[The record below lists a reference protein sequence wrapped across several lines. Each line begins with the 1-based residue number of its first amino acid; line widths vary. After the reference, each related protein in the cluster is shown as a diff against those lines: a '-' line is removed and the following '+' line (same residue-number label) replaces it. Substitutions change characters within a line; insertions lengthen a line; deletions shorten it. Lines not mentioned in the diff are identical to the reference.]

1 MMNNEATIARVRQS
15 LASKGII
22 KGNEIATQGY
32 LRLGVPV
39 TGTVNSISFNVLQN
53 QGTTYATERRLNV
66 TDMFTCTHWAM
77 YLVKAGGT
85 TGGGGS
91 TLANITAADIATAK
105 NYTYPN
111 PYTFATAG
119 KGLPT
124 FLTNQGATALL
135 PETAESN
142 AFYSLYNGFVNVT
155 IDRETVIDSYD
166 TMRFLRVPASQQQMG
181 QAGLAATP
189 AGAGVLAQA
198 TVVGYSTGATFDE
211 WNSANFGF
219 SEVDPNFTLNGI
231 GDNNIIINLPT
242 AVQLGGYA
250 NQASTNFI
258 FLTLRGIR
266 WQNASK
272 LNA

>member
-1 MMNNEATIARVRQS
+1 MMNNEATIARIRQS
-15 LASKGII
+15 LSGKGII

-39 TGTVNSISFNVLQN
+39 TGTVNTISFNVLQN
-53 QGTTYATERRLNV
+53 QGTTYATEKRLNV
-66 TDMFTCTHWAM
+66 TDMFTTTHWGL
-77 YLVKAGGT
+77 YLVKAAGT
-85 TGGGGS
+85 AGNTS
-91 TLANITAADIATAK
+91 SPTVSNIVASDIVSAR

-111 PYTFATAG
+111 PFVFSTAG

-124 FLTNQGATALL
+124 FLQNNGATALI

-142 AFYSLYNGFVNVT
+142 AFYSIYNGFINVT

-166 TMRFLRVPASQQQMG
+166 TMRFLRVPSSQQQMA
-181 QAGLAATP
+181 QAAAAIAASATVIGYT
-189 AGAGVLAQA
+189 AGAA
-198 TVVGYSTGATFDE
+198 FDE
-211 WNSANFGF
+211 WTSANFGF
-219 SEVDPNFTLNGI
+219 SEVDPQFTLNGI
-231 GDNNIIINLPT
+231 GDNNITINLPAPVSLAGT
-242 AVQLGGYA
+242 SSV
-250 NQASTNFI
+250 NFV

>member
-1 MMNNEATIARVRQS
+1 MMNNEATIARIRQS
-15 LASKGII
+15 LSGKGII

-53 QGTTYATERRLNV
+53 QGTTYGTEKRLNV
-66 TDMFTCTHWAM
+66 TDMFTTTHWGL

-85 TGGGGS
+85 TGYNKTLS
-91 TLANITAADIATAK
+91 TITASDVAVAR

-111 PYTFATAG
+111 PYVFSTAA

-124 FLTNQGATALL
+124 FLGNNVSPVTALL
-135 PETAESN
+135 PETTESN
-142 AFYSLYNGFVNVT
+142 NFYSMYNGFINVT

-166 TMRFLRVPASQQQMG
+166 CMRFLRVPSSQQQM
-181 QAGLAATP
+181 
-189 AGAGVLAQA
+189 AQA
-198 TVVGYSTGATFDE
+198 AAAITPTITVIGNSAGATFDE
-211 WNSANFGF
+211 WTSANFGF
-219 SEVDPNFTLNGI
+219 SEVDPQFTLNGI
-231 GDNNIIINLPT
+231 GDNNITINLPA
-242 AVQLGGYA
+242 AVNLAGA
-250 NQASTNFI
+250 DSVNFV

>member
-1 MMNNEATIARVRQS
+1 MMNNEATIARIRQS
-15 LASKGII
+15 LSGKGII

-32 LRLGVPV
+32 LRLGIPL

-53 QGTTYATERRLNV
+53 QGTTYATEKRLNV
-66 TDMFTCTHWAM
+66 TDMFTTTHWGL
-77 YLVKAGGT
+77 YLVKAAGT
-85 TGGGGS
+85 NGNTAS
-91 TLANITAADIATAK
+91 PTVANIAATDIVSAR

-111 PYTFATAG
+111 PYVFATAG
-119 KGLPT
+119 KGIPT
-124 FLTNQGATALL
+124 FLTNNGATALI

-142 AFYSLYNGFVNVT
+142 ALYAMYNGFINVT

-166 TMRFLRVPASQQQMG
+166 TMRFLRVPGSQQQMG
-181 QAGLAATP
+181 QAGIAAAP
-189 AGAGVLAQA
+189 LGAGVAASA

-211 WNSANFGF
+211 WTSANFGF
-219 SEVDPNFTLNGI
+219 SEVDPQFTLNGI
-231 GDNNIIINLPT
+231 GDNNITINLPA
-242 AVQLGGYA
+242 AVNMAGT
-250 NQASTNFI
+250 SSVNFV

>member
-1 MMNNEATIARVRQS
+1 MMNNEATIARIRQS
-15 LASKGII
+15 LSGKGII

-32 LRLGVPV
+32 LRLGIPL

-53 QGTTYATERRLNV
+53 QGTTYATEKRLNV
-66 TDMFTCTHWAM
+66 TDMFTTTHWGL
-77 YLVKAGGT
+77 YLVKAAGT
-85 TGGGGS
+85 NGNTAS
-91 TLANITAADIATAK
+91 PTIANITATDIVAAR

-111 PYTFATAG
+111 PYVFATAA

-124 FLTNQGATALL
+124 FLTNNGATALV

-142 AFYSLYNGFVNVT
+142 ALYSMYNGFINVT

-166 TMRFLRVPASQQQMG
+166 TMRFLRVPGSQQQMAQG
-181 QAGLAATP
+181 AVAAGSPTVIGHSAA
-189 AGAGVLAQA
+189 
-198 TVVGYSTGATFDE
+198 ATFDE
-211 WNSANFGF
+211 WTSANYGF
-219 SEVDPNFTLNGI
+219 SEVDPQFTLNGI
-231 GDNNIIINLPT
+231 GDNNITINLPA
-242 AVQLGGYA
+242 AVNMAGT
-250 NQASTNFI
+250 SSVNFV

>member
-1 MMNNEATIARVRQS
+1 MMNNEATIARIRQS
-15 LASKGII
+15 LSGKGII

-32 LRLGVPV
+32 LRLGIPL

-53 QGTTYATERRLNV
+53 QGTTYATEKRLNV
-66 TDMFTCTHWAM
+66 TDMFTTTHWGL
-77 YLVKAGGT
+77 YLVKAAGT
-85 TGGGGS
+85 NGNTAS
-91 TLANITAADIATAK
+91 PTVANIQATDIVAAR

-111 PYTFATAG
+111 PYVFATAG
-119 KGLPT
+119 KGIPT
-124 FLTNQGATALL
+124 FLTNNGATALI

-142 AFYSLYNGFVNVT
+142 ALYSMYNGFINVT

-166 TMRFLRVPASQQQMG
+166 TMRFLRVPSSQQQMG

-189 AGAGVLAQA
+189 AGAGVAASA

-211 WNSANFGF
+211 WTSANFGF
-219 SEVDPNFTLNGI
+219 SEVDPQFTLNGI
-231 GDNNIIINLPT
+231 GDNNITINLPA
-242 AVQLGGYA
+242 AVNMAG
-250 NQASTNFI
+250 ASSVNFV

>member
-1 MMNNEATIARVRQS
+1 MNNEATIARIRQS
-15 LASKGII
+15 LSGKGII

-32 LRLGVPV
+32 LRLGIPL

-53 QGTTYATERRLNV
+53 QGTTYATEKRLNV
-66 TDMFTCTHWAM
+66 TDMFTTTHWGL
-77 YLVKAGGT
+77 YLVKAAGT
-85 TGGGGS
+85 AGNTALP
-91 TLANITAADIATAK
+91 TVANITATDIVSAR

-111 PYTFATAG
+111 PYVFATAA

-124 FLTNQGATALL
+124 FLTNNGATALV

-142 AFYSLYNGFVNVT
+142 ALYSMYNGFINVT

-166 TMRFLRVPASQQQMG
+166 TMRFLRVPSSQQQMAQGAVSAASPTVIG
-181 QAGLAATP
+181 Q
-189 AGAGVLAQA
+189 
-198 TVVGYSTGATFDE
+198 SSGATFDE
-211 WNSANFGF
+211 WTSANYGF
-219 SEVDPNFTLNGI
+219 SEVDPQFTLNGI
-231 GDNNIIINLPT
+231 GDNNITINLPA
-242 AVQLGGYA
+242 AVNMAG
-250 NQASTNFI
+250 ASSVNFV